1 MPRPNFGK
9 LKAVSER
16 DKGSKIASPSVKKQ
30 VTISRFFSPQAN
42 RAAPSAPSSTKQDR
56 DDDSVDLVEVV
67 EDEPVPV
74 KEKQSS
80 PVKAVKV

>member
-30 VTISRFFSPQAN
+30 VTISRFFSPQAST
-42 RAAPSAPSSTKQDR
+42 AQSSTKQNL
-56 DDDSVDLVEVV
+56 DDSTDVVEVI
-67 EDEPVPV
+67 EDEPVPE

-80 PVKAVKV
+80 PVKAVKVDN